1 MTVNKFGQDIKGYPF
16 DRAQS
21 FASEERRTLNSL
33 IGDTSGIVSGI
44 GDQEGRLTTVGLQ
57 VTIGTMTAV
66 AKGSWFRTDAS
77 TKVTL
82 PPSVTGYILARV
94 NLSEENTSSGSASDG
109 TYQYALNQ
117 VRFLVTTESPV
128 KENLLLAGNVY
139 DIILAK
145 FVSSTT
151 GAVVTDNREF
161 AGKPLV
167 SSTGMLTIGRVIQ
180 GFRRDGVNNAAGADA
195 GWNFTQFLDGVGPSY
210 VPTRYLKNIYKGLWE
225 GYRTC
230 IFVDNGGI
238 DPSTN
243 LGASIYCDIKGY
255 GIVSQL
261 TGNGVNVNGY
271 IRSVYFEKLKNGK
284 WNTDNN
290 GSMIENV
297 MYDSQVGNVNGV
309 NNATPNKPSSFF
321 VEPGTTKVLFYS
333 ARLSTYPSGTTW
345 RFDQN
350 IDMTCYLAEGAKQS
364 QILTSSGQ
372 HGEM

>member
-57 VTIGTMTAV
+57 VTIGTMTGV
-66 AKGSWFRTDAS
+66 AKGSWFRTDAP

-117 VRFLVTTESPV
+117 VRFLATTESPV

-151 GAVVTDNREF
+151 GAVVTDSREF

-167 SSTGMLTIGRVIQ
+167 SSTGMLTIGRVFQ
-180 GFRRDGVNNAAGADA
+180 VFRRDNIQDA
-195 GWNFTQFLDGVGPSY
+195 NSNGWNLTNFMDNVGASY
-210 VPTRYLKNIYKGLWE
+210 IPTRYLKNIYKGLWE
-225 GYRTC
+225 NYTTC
-230 IFVDNGGI
+230 IFIDNGGI

-243 LGASIYCDIKGY
+243 LGDSIFCEVKGY
-255 GIVSQL
+255 GLLTQL
-261 TGNGVNVNGY
+261 TGNGVNANGA
-271 IRSVYFEKLKNGK
+271 IRSLYFQKDKNGSWK
-284 WNTDNN
+284 KDGDGNYVET
-290 GSMIENV
+290 V
-297 MYDSQVGNVNGV
+297 MYDSNVSNINGIK
-309 NNATPNKPSSFF
+309 NLTPSRPSTFF
-321 VEPGTTKVLFYS
+321 VEPGTTKVLFYK
-333 ARLSTYPSGTTW
+333 ARLSAYPSNTTW
-345 RFDQN
+345 QFDQHV
-350 IDMTCYLAEGAKQS
+350 DLTCYLAAGAKQS
-364 QILTSSGQ
+364 QILTSSGI

>member
-1 MTVNKFGQDIKGYPF
+1 MTINKFGQDIKGYPF

-44 GDQEGRLTTVGLQ
+44 GDQEAALTTVGLE
-57 VTIGTMTAV
+57 VTIGTMTGV
-66 AKGSWFRTDAS
+66 AKGSWFRTDAP

-94 NLSEENTSSGSASDG
+94 DLSEENTSSGSASDG

-145 FVSSTT
+145 FTTSTT
-151 GAVVTDNREF
+151 DAVVTDSREF

-167 SSTGMLTIGRVIQ
+167 SSTGMLPIGRVIQ
-180 GFRRDGVNNAAGADA
+180 GFRRDGVADA
-195 GWNFTQFLDGVGPSY
+195 STGGWNFTQFMDGVGATY

-230 IFVDNGGI
+230 IFIDNGGI

-243 LGASIYCDIKGY
+243 LGESIYCDIQ
-255 GIVSQL
+255 GISSVSQL
-261 TGNGVNVNGY
+261 TGNGTNINGY
-271 IRSVYFEKLKNGK
+271 IRSQYFQKDKNGDWK
-284 WNTDNN
+284 KNSD
-290 GSMIENV
+290 GSYLETV
-297 MYDSQVGNVNGV
+297 MHDSPVGKVNGV
-309 NNATPNKPSSFF
+309 YSSSSSRPSSFF
-321 VEPGTTKVLFYS
+321 VEPGTTKVLYYI
-333 ARLSTYPSGTTW
+333 ARLSSLPSGTTW

>member
-44 GDQEGRLTTVGLQ
+44 GDQEGSLTTVGLE
-57 VTIGTMTAV
+57 VTIGTMTGV
-66 AKGSWFRTDAS
+66 AKGSWFRTDAP

-94 NLSEENTSSGSASDG
+94 DLSEENTSSGSASDG

-117 VRFLVTTESPV
+117 VRFLATTESPV

-145 FVSSTT
+145 FVTSTT
-151 GAVVTDNREF
+151 DAVVTDNREF

-167 SSTGMLTIGRVIQ
+167 SSTGMLTIGRVVQ

-195 GWNFTQFLDGVGPSY
+195 GWNFTQFLDGVGSGY
-210 VPTRYLKNIYKGLWE
+210 IPTRYLKNIYKGLWE

-243 LGASIYCDIKGY
+243 LGESIYCDIKGF
-255 GIVSQL
+255 GLVTQL
-261 TGNGVNVNGY
+261 TGTGVNVNGY
-271 IRSVYFEKLKNGK
+271 IRSVYFEKLKNGEWK
-284 WNTDNN
+284 KNSDGGLT
-290 GSMIENV
+290 ETV

-309 NNATPNKPSSFF
+309 NNGTPNRPSSFF

-364 QILTSSGQ
+364 QLLTSSGQ

>member
-1 MTVNKFGQDIKGYPF
+1 MTINKFGQDIKGYPF

-44 GDQEGRLTTVGLQ
+44 GDQEGSLTTVGLQ

-66 AKGSWFRTDAS
+66 AKGSWFRTDAP

-117 VRFLVTTESPV
+117 VRFLATTESPI

-145 FVSSTT
+145 FTTSTT
-151 GAVVTDNREF
+151 DAVVTDSREF

-167 SSTGMLTIGRVIQ
+167 SSTGMLPIGRVMQ
-180 GFRRDGVNNAAGADA
+180 GFRRDGVNDA
-195 GWNFTQFLDGVGPSY
+195 GTTGWQFTQFADIVGASY
-210 VPTRYLKNIYKGLWE
+210 IPTRYLKNIYKGLWD

-243 LGASIYCDIKGY
+243 LGKSIYCDVGGY

-261 TGNGVNVNGY
+261 TGSGVNVNGY
-271 IRSVYFEKLKNGK
+271 IRSLYFQKDTNGNWKKNSDG
-284 WNTDNN
+284 NYLETV
-290 GSMIENV
+290 I
-297 MYDSQVGNVNGV
+297 YDSAVGNINGV
-309 NNATPNKPSSFF
+309 NNASPNRPCSFF
-321 VEPGTTKVLFYS
+321 VEPGTTKVLFYT
-333 ARLSTYPSGTTW
+333 ARLSTCPSGTTW

-372 HGEM
+372 HGVM